1 MKLETMLA
9 GCVVAGSLFA
19 NGTNVWNVADFGARE
34 ADTLQTE
41 AIQRAIDACFTA
53 GGGEVRVPEGVYYTG
68 GIRLRS
74 RVTLHL
80 MSGAVLKGSRNPDDY
95 EGWRADT
102 LDPIPPAT
110 AATNGLPRS
119 SVPQSR
125 WCNGLIR
132 AYGAHDIAIIGE
144 PHSVIDGQNCFDP
157 TGEEKYRGPHA
168 ISMWYCTNV
177 VLRGYTVCDSAN
189 WAHAIFNSSNIA
201 ARALKVMGGHDGFD
215 VRTCDDVRVESC
227 VFQTGD
233 DGIAGFDNIGVV
245 VRDCVLDSACSA
257 FRFGGTDVL
266 IENCRGT
273 GPAPYG
279 FRGGLPMETR
289 RQSLNDGART
299 RHNLKNAFLYYC
311 DFRAVIRRPPGNILM
326 RNCTFTN
333 PDRVFSLDFDGK
345 HRWCCNRS
353 LNSITFENCT
363 FDGVAGPLNI
373 HGDANEPLTLTM
385 RNCTV
390 TARPG
395 AGNQAAVSARNF
407 RAIRLENTVWKGFA
421 RPRVVAHTPGEVSV
435 QGGTPLETVAGVVVY
450 PEYPAAITR
459 DAAYAV
465 QVEQEGVRR
474 PLVVYNH
481 CEKSILAGRT
491 HGGDVNRRFCEFA
504 FSGAPVRVDIRVS
517 RDVSSYKVFPARHRL
532 KSAFRDGVVSV
543 WLDRPVYFGIQL
555 NDSDKTI
562 LSVFAD
568 APEKADEIPQKGAPG
583 VLYVEGWVDAPGAD
597 GFLET
602 PKDLKE
608 IYLAPGAVL
617 NARLKIVAKGLRMH
631 GRGMV
636 LDPLSDIFRYD
647 QTQNTAR
654 GVIRVAAPDVTLDG
668 FKVIDART
676 FNLMSWAPNTTFRN
690 VKLLASMMCSDGFTN
705 GHRGFRAEN
714 CWLYVGDN
722 ALVVSGVTGAVYRDI
737 AIGTS
742 CAAIFPQGDNAAVT
756 MENIDVFRADDGLIN
771 NWHNETL
778 RRNNKWSEMNAG
790 KAHKEKDPQDLRHL
804 AHEFFF
810 RNLSAVDCTLFSHFF
825 SGHNMGTLP
834 KTFAFDGCSVP
845 GSTGRSDWRA
855 IGKTDGVA
863 IDTRNDPKRW
873 LVTDNYALTFTNL
886 WIGGVRSTFPASA
899 FNNPTNVAVA
909 YATTDAPPEVPLA
922 ADRHVVAWKAPVRP
936 RPAVDLHANL
946 VAEAPKTKSVWQRVP
961 SWLVKL
967 EATHRDE
974 AGRVIYRL
982 VQCEKSAG
990 MQAVVTDG
998 FLARGNGRWTVAF
1011 DLRARSENPFSLHVQ
1026 LISNEKTFER
1036 KIPVLA
1042 AAAAELTP
1050 WKRYE
1055 VTFDTDFDPVVTDL
1069 VAVSLTATDT
1079 ADEIAFRNLSFSR

>member
-19 NGTNVWNVADFGARE
+19 NGT
-34 ADTLQTE
+34 
-41 AIQRAIDACFTA
+41 
-53 GGGEVRVPEGVYYTG
+53 
-68 GIRLRS
+68 
-74 RVTLHL
+74 
-80 MSGAVLKGSRNPDDY
+80 
-95 EGWRADT
+95 
-102 LDPIPPAT
+102 
-110 AATNGLPRS
+110 
-119 SVPQSR
+119 
-125 WCNGLIR
+125 
-132 AYGAHDIAIIGE
+132 DI
-144 PHSVIDGQNCFDP
+144 
-157 TGEEKYRGPHA
+157 
-168 ISMWYCTNV
+168 
-177 VLRGYTVCDSAN
+177 SAN
-189 WAHAIFNSSNIA
+189 TGNA
-201 ARALKVMGGHDGFD
+201 AVPG
-215 VRTCDDVRVESC
+215 VRVE
-227 VFQTGD
+227 
-233 DGIAGFDNIGVV
+233 
-245 VRDCVLDSACSA
+245 AC
-257 FRFGGTDVL
+257 
-266 IENCRGT
+266 
-273 GPAPYG
+273 AP
-279 FRGGLPMETR
+279 R
-289 RQSLNDGART
+289 
-299 RHNLKNAFLYYC
+299 
-311 DFRAVIRRPPGNILM
+311 
-326 RNCTFTN
+326 
-333 PDRVFSLDFDGK
+333 
-345 HRWCCNRS
+345 
-353 LNSITFENCT
+353 
-363 FDGVAGPLNI
+363 
-373 HGDANEPLTLTM
+373 
-385 RNCTV
+385 
-390 TARPG
+390 
-395 AGNQAAVSARNF
+395 
-407 RAIRLENTVWKGFA
+407 
-421 RPRVVAHTPGEVSV
+421 
-435 QGGTPLETVAGVVVY
+435 VVVY
-450 PEYPAAITR
+450 PEYPAAIAR

-873 LVTDNYALTFTNL
+873 LVTGNYALTFTNL
-886 WIGGVRSTFPASA
+886 WIGGAS
-899 FNNPTNVAVA
+899 
-909 YATTDAPPEVPLA
+909 
-922 ADRHVVAWKAPVRP
+922 VVA
-936 RPAVDLHANL
+936 
-946 VAEAPKTKSVWQRVP
+946 
-961 SWLVKL
+961 
-967 EATHRDE
+967 
-974 AGRVIYRL
+974 
-982 VQCEKSAG
+982 
-990 MQAVVTDG
+990 
-998 FLARGNGRWTVAF
+998 
-1011 DLRARSENPFSLHVQ
+1011 
-1026 LISNEKTFER
+1026 
-1036 KIPVLA
+1036 
-1042 AAAAELTP
+1042 
-1050 WKRYE
+1050 
-1055 VTFDTDFDPVVTDL
+1055 
-1069 VAVSLTATDT
+1069 
-1079 ADEIAFRNLSFSR
+1079 